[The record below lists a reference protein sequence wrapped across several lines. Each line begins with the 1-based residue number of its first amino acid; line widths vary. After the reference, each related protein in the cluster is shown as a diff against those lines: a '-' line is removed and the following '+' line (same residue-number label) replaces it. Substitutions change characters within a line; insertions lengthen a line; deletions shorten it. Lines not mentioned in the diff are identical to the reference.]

1 MVWIDRSSMNDT
13 EVLVTCPYN
22 RAHTII
28 RSRMQFHLTKCRQ
41 QSTCYTDMVT
51 CPFNSTHVVNR
62 VELDVHQEICPNR
75 IVLDSVLSPIGDST
89 SPQGVVPVTS
99 EIPIPESDE
108 NWDDNPVETSVLDV
122 VKTSAKD
129 KSVLLNLIGAP
140 KSERKAH
147 RIQERIRFQQVAGQE
162 RRFQY
167 GNNSNFSYNNYSN
180 YNNFN
185 SYNRKKEQLEKRER
199 RPDFT
204 YNNGKWF
211 QTIFQH
217 DYRLKNI
224 DFFKTTNQM
233 VRNDKHPGIFEQ
245 KKETEYF
252 KKQQY
257 WYSKPQET
265 CARVENFQ
273 QSKLNGEN
281 LRPLKMELPWRIF
294 RKPDTTLKKKILC
307 IPVSGRGR
315 SKETLPKQVG
325 KIVNTV

>member
-233 VRNDKHPGIFEQ
+233 
-245 KKETEYF
+245 
-252 KKQQY
+252 
-257 WYSKPQET
+257 ET